1 MCLFQKPQSSLSV
14 SSFHKH
20 TKQQKHAHN
29 DYINYDIFH
38 STTKLINFA
47 DQKQYKIMSYN
58 TYTLDNGLRVIHKNT
73 GANVSYCGFAIN
85 VGTRDEKENEHG
97 MAHLVEHMIFK
108 GTTNRRAWH
117 ILNRMESV
125 GGEINAYTNKEE
137 TVVYSAFLK
146 QDLPRAVDLLCDIV
160 FNSTFPEKEIEKEV
174 DVIIDEILSY
184 EDNPSE
190 LIYDDFEDAL
200 FAGCSL
206 GRNIL
211 GTPKALKSF
220 TRKDVL
226 SFVRKYY
233 TPSNMVFFLYGDG
246 KDLYLKRMLEN
257 RTQEVSAK
265 NFKIKRKTPEK
276 YIKTNNTLYRATNQ
290 AHVLIGNRTYSAKD
304 KKRTP
309 LFLLNNILGGPGMNS
324 RLNVELREKRGY
336 VYNVESSLAS
346 YTDTGVFATYFG
358 TDAKRTDRCVEIILK
373 EFDKFK
379 NNKLTSTQ
387 LQAAKKQLIGQIAV
401 SKDNNEN
408 NALAMAKMFLH
419 FNVCEPSRLLYEK
432 INNITAEEI
441 MDVANDIFSDDM
453 SFLIYK

>member
-1 MCLFQKPQSSLSV
+1 
-14 SSFHKH
+14 
-20 TKQQKHAHN
+20 
-29 DYINYDIFH
+29 
-38 STTKLINFA
+38 
-47 DQKQYKIMSYN
+47 MSYN
-58 TYTLDNGLRVIHKNT
+58 IYTLSNGLRVIHKNT
-73 GANVSYCGFAIN
+73 GAGVSYCGFAVN
-85 VGTRDEKENEHG
+85 VGTRDEQEDEHG

-125 GGEINAYTNKEE
+125 GGELNAYTNKEE

-146 QDLPRAVDLLCDIV
+146 QDLSRAIELLCDIV

-200 FAGCSL
+200 FAGSSL

-211 GTPKALKSF
+211 GTPEALKKF
-220 TRKDVL
+220 TREDVL
-226 SFVRKYY
+226 NFVRKHY
-233 TPSNMVFFLYGDG
+233 TPSNMVFFLYGDAKEG
-246 KDLYLKRMLEN
+246 ILRRMLE
-257 RTQEVSAK
+257 RHTQEAVT
-265 NFKIKRKTPEK
+265 NDFTTKRDKPK
-276 YIKTNNTLYRATNQ
+276 QYIKTNNTLYRATNQ
-290 AHVLIGNRTYSAKD
+290 AHVLIGNRTYSAND

-336 VYNVESSLAS
+336 VYTVESSLAS

-358 TDAKRTDRCVEIILK
+358 TDVKRTDKCIELILK
-373 EFDKFK
+373 EFDKVK
-379 NNKLTSTQ
+379 NSKLTITQ

-419 FNVCEPSRLLYEK
+419 FNTCEPSKLLYDK
-432 INNITAEEI
+432 INNITSEEI
-441 MDVANDIFSDDM
+441 MEVANDIFGDNM